1 MMPDN
6 KLLQVAPCFDDRS
19 DHHRSEFHEKIH
31 ETSHSDLNAPT
42 TLAKAI
48 TVERPNK
55 HDHTSSQR
63 TKRRKGGWRITTGM
77 KTKEALEIK
86 DGIHRLNSVGKPFTA
101 FVTIRPPNDL
111 VSDRSRQDWCRRKS
125 YNFRRKLMRRGLEYI
140 ALAVNEKPIDGKLHL
155 HLLIHIPSKDF
166 SLLKKMESLPEI
178 DVRPC
183 EEKHLSY
190 VLKNRLPTHPD
201 IEFELRKRLPRK
213 KAAPFRGRRWSFSK
227 AALSYIKLAGSRE
240 GN

>member
-1 MMPDN
+1 MTDN
-6 KLLQVAPCFDDRS
+6 QIVQVAPNFDDHS
-19 DHHRSEFHEKIH
+19 DQHSSEFHGKFY
-31 ETSHSDLNAPT
+31 ETSHADLSSPT
-42 TLAKAI
+42 TVAKAKS
-48 TVERPNK
+48 VERTKK
-55 HDHTSSQR
+55 HGRTGSQR
-63 TKRRKGGWRITTGM
+63 TRRRKGGWRTTTGM

-86 DGIHRLNSVGKPFTA
+86 DGIHRLNSIDKPFTA
-101 FVTIRPPNDL
+101 FVTIRPPNDF

-125 YNFRRKLMRRGLEYI
+125 YNFRRKIMRHGLEYI
-140 ALAVNEKPIDGKLHL
+140 ALAVNEKPLDGKLHL
-155 HLLIHIPSKDF
+155 HLLIYIPSKDF

-183 EEKHLSY
+183 EEKHVSY
-190 VLKNRLPTHPD
+190 VLKNRLPTHPE
-201 IEFELRKRLPRK
+201 IELELRKRLPRK